1 MDWSKW
7 LSSVGAVYV
16 FTFFSGWLIS
26 WISGYMNCSKSNV
39 GENAKQGAIWG
50 AYPTIVYALST
61 YFERVRSPF
70 VNTLSSFGVSENIK
84 EVVGVGYLL
93 MLSVWIGTVWNIHNT
108 TKAVCVPSVDEMS
121 AFKTNLINKLKKKQE
136 EEEAEK
142 QKKTSATA

>member
-7 LSSVGAVYV
+7 LSSIGAVYV

-26 WISGYMNCSKSNV
+26 WMSGYMNCSKSNA

-50 AYPTIVYALST
+50 VYPTIVYALST

-84 EVVGVGYLL
+84 EVIGVGYLV